1 MNEIERLTEQLESAF
16 SGSPWYG
23 PSVHEVLDGVTAE
36 TAARRPMASAHNI
49 WEIVVHMTVWKN
61 VVCRR
66 IQGDSV
72 DPTPEEDW
80 PAVTVFDDREWLET
94 LAALNKAHERLVSDV
109 RGFDPARL
117 HVVIPGRKTDA
128 YFQINGAAQHDIYHA
143 GQIAVLRK

>member
-1 MNEIERLTEQLESAF
+1 MNVIERLTEQLDNAF

-36 TAARRPMASAHNI
+36 TAARRPITSAHNI
-49 WEIVVHMTVWKN
+49 WEIVVHMIVWKD

-66 IQGDSV
+66 IHGDSV
-72 DPTPEEDW
+72 DPTPDEDW
-80 PAVTVFDDREWLET
+80 PTVTVFGDREWSET
-94 LAALNKAHERLVSDV
+94 LVALKKAHEHLVSDV

-117 HVVIPGRKTDA
+117 HVVIAGRKTDP

-143 GQIAVLRK
+143 GQISLLRK